1 VNALKTWYFGLQER
15 ERWIVSIGFLAGVI
29 IIVWWSMTRLG
40 NEMATL
46 RTSVETKQRLLVDVQ
61 RIEAQQPSPG
71 GANDRRGTEQTL
83 VVIIDATARS
93 NGLGSPRTT
102 QNGPN
107 GINVTIQGLSFDAVM
122 GWLIALH
129 GTYGIDVE
137 TGQLVKAREQGLVNG
152 QLLLRR

>member
-1 VNALKTWYFGLQER
+1 MNALKTWYFGLEER
-15 ERWIVSIGFLAGVI
+15 ERWILSIGLVAAVI

-137 TGQLVKAREQGLVNG
+137 TGQLVKAREPGLVNG